1 MLVCAALSTL
11 TLTACTKVDQSK
23 ARVIDAIDR
32 TEQVARQFTYT
43 DSSGGHTASVAGV
56 VQDDLRY
63 SLVASI
69 DGTPAASEIVVD
81 DARALQVTDAGLL
94 KNLTSARA
102 GAPAVNPAAAAPPA
116 SPTGSPSASPAPSSS
131 PSSAPS
137 SSPSPAPSASP
148 SPSPSAS
155 AAALGGVPAPVAPAP
170 VPEALRS
177 GQWVLD
183 KTGASG
189 LTASS
194 SANQTVG
201 ANPLFDA
208 ITALEYLRASVNAGS
223 DVTKF
228 NPESETY
235 RPKLDPFP
243 RPASDTLRYDVVP
256 PTLPVRSS
264 GAGGQLQTSI
274 PDTPFFRIMAIYVK
288 NGLVVDA
295 REKIDIV
302 TRLEDPQSNLEARLG
317 DYVNVPSGASL
328 QVQAAALQVSL
339 NHQLAQLAKPRL
351 RLRQMELN
359 FTSLGQSAAV
369 SLPTGAVEASLT
381 GVDAH
386 SQLLYE
392 QH

>member
-1 MLVCAALSTL
+1 MLVCAAVSALVL
-11 TLTACTKVDQSK
+11 TGCTKVDQSK
-23 ARVIDAIDR
+23 THVLDAIDK
-32 TEQVARQFTYT
+32 TEQLAREFTYT
-43 DSSGGHTASVAGV
+43 DNSGGHTATVSGV

-63 SLVASI
+63 SVAASI
-69 DGTPAASEIVVD
+69 DGKPAASEIVVD
-81 DARALQVTDAGLL
+81 DARALQVTDPTLL
-94 KNLTSARA
+94 SNLTSARA
-102 GAPAVNPAAAAPPA
+102 GVAAANPAAIAPAATPA
-116 SPTGSPSASPAPSSS
+116 
-131 PSSAPS
+131 
-137 SSPSPAPSASP
+137 ASP
-148 SPSPSAS
+148 SPS
-155 AAALGGVPAPVAPAP
+155 AAALGGVQAPAPPAP
-170 VPEALRS
+170 VPEALRL

-183 KTGASG
+183 KAGASG

-194 SANQTVG
+194 TGGQQVG
-201 ANPLFDA
+201 RNPLLDA

-243 RPASDTLRYDVVP
+243 HPSSDTVRYDVVP
-256 PTLPVRSS
+256 PALPVRSA
-264 GAGGQLQTSI
+264 GAGGQLQTAI

-302 TRLEDPQSNLEARLG
+302 TRLEDPQSNLETRLG
-317 DYVNVPSGASL
+317 DFVNVPADASL

-339 NHQLAQLAKPRL
+339 NHQLARLAKPQL
-351 RLRQMELN
+351 RLRQMELR
-359 FTSLGQSAAV
+359 FTSLGHA
-369 SLPTGAVEASLT
+369 GAVALPDGASEASLS